1 MRWVL
6 APDSFK
12 GSLDAADV
20 ASAMRHGI
28 ERADPLA
35 ECVLRP
41 MADGGE
47 GTLDALHAAV
57 GGQWLEYSV
66 CNASGVEQSVSCLL
80 LPDGTVVLEVARI
93 IGLPDAGDTPVT
105 QRSSRGVGQL
115 LLALLADGYREIA
128 VALGGSSTN
137 DGGAGCLVALGL
149 QLRNAQGESLQGSL
163 QDVLDFQTLACEPL
177 RGKTAQV
184 KLEIW
189 SDVENPLTG
198 EQGATAVF
206 GPQKGVAV
214 PDIARFD
221 AGIAHFSRQLDAGMG
236 QSASHLPGSGAAG
249 GLGYALQLLGGRM
262 VSGAQAV
269 ASHIGLAQAVA
280 EADWVLTG
288 EGRSDSQTLSGK
300 APACVAALARS
311 VGVPVSLLSGAIIAD
326 DAGRLAAAFDGCYS
340 LCNRPMV
347 LDVAMQEAAHLL
359 TQQAEQLA
367 RTILAARSLPNAR

>member
-1 MRWVL
+1 MRWVF

-20 ASAMRHGI
+20 ANAMRQGI
-28 ERADPLA
+28 ERADPHA
-35 ECVLRP
+35 ECALRP

-57 GGQWLEYSV
+57 GGQWLHYSV
-66 CNASGVEQSVSCLL
+66 CNASGVEQPVACLL
-80 LPDGTVVLEVARI
+80 LPDGTAVVEVARI
-93 IGLPDAGDTPVT
+93 IGLPDAGNTLVT

-115 LLALLADGYREIA
+115 LLALLADGYRRIA

-149 QLRNAQGESLQGSL
+149 QLHNAQGERLQGSL
-163 QDVLDFQTLACEPL
+163 QDVLDFKTLSCDVL
-177 RGKTAQV
+177 VGKMAQV
-184 KLEIW
+184 ELEVW
-189 SDVENPLTG
+189 SDVENPLVG
-198 EQGATAVF
+198 ERGATAVF
-206 GPQKGVAV
+206 GPQKGVTV
-214 PDIARFD
+214 TDIARFD
-221 AGIAHFSRQLDAGMG
+221 AGIAYFARQLDAGMEK
-236 QSASHLPGSGAAG
+236 SVCDLPGSGAAG

-269 ASHIGLAQAVA
+269 ASHIGLAKAVA

-311 VGVPVSLLSGAIIAD
+311 AGVPVSLLSGAIIAD
-326 DAGRLAAAFDGCYS
+326 DEGRLAAAFDGCYS
-340 LCNRPMV
+340 LCNRPMA
-347 LDVAMQEAAHLL
+347 LDVAMQEAARLIAG
-359 TQQAEQLA
+359 QAEQLA
-367 RTILAARSLPNAR
+367 RTILAAHAIPKA